1 MTAAPGNLGGR
12 SLLALEQVQLASWPA
27 RRTIMLD
34 GWAVRLSSGVTNRS
48 TSINA
53 LTDGRMPL
61 SARLT
66 EAVALFRA
74 AGRRPVARITPLAEP
89 ALDPVLDRLGWEKLA
104 ETDVQIAIDLS
115 AGRSDDGVSLAPV
128 SDPAW
133 IAALAHGGA
142 NDARIAEHREL
153 LALSRVLSAYAF
165 IGPAEA
171 PVALGLG
178 TLQDGVLML
187 HEIATAPTHRRQGL
201 SDRLCRA
208 LMAWGR
214 DRGATT
220 ALLQVVGTND
230 AAQALYGRLG
240 FSHAYTYWYRR
251 APC

>member
-74 AGRRPVARITPLAEP
+74 AGRCPVARITPLAEP
-89 ALDPVLDRLGWEKLA
+89 ALDPVLERLGWEKFA
-104 ETDVQIAIDLS
+104 DTDVQIAGDLS
-115 AGRSDDGVSLAPV
+115 AGRPDDAVILVPV
-128 SDPAW
+128 AEPAW
-133 IAALAHGGA
+133 IDALAHGGA
-142 NDARIAEHREL
+142 NAERIAEHREL
-153 LALSRVLSAYAF
+153 LALSRVLSAYAY

-171 PVALGLG
+171 PIALGLG

-187 HEIATAPTHRRQGL
+187 HEIATSPDHRRKGL
-201 SDRLCRA
+201 SERLCRA
-208 LMAWGR
+208 LMAWGQ
-214 DRGATT
+214 DRGASA
-220 ALLQVVGTND
+220 ALLQVVSTNQ
-230 AAQALYGRLG
+230 AAQALYARLG
-240 FSHAYTYWYRR
+240 FAHAYTYWYRR